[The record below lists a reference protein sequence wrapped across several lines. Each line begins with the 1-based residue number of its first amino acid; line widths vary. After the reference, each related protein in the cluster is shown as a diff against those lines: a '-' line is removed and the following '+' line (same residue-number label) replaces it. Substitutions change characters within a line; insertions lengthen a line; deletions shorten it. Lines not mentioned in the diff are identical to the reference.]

1 MQINQFLPITPAPK
15 ALLKNG
21 ETTARQIA
29 FTAAFLLPIA
39 KLLEAPSIL
48 AKHAGGDLLF
58 PAILHFLIQTLVLLG
73 LLYAASKT
81 ETPLIERLKIALGKG
96 IYVFYI
102 LYAVYFIFSALL
114 PLLDME
120 KFVYATYFDTA
131 PTLFSFGV
139 FFLFS
144 AFVCTKGIKAVG
156 RCADLCLF
164 LFLLPFLA
172 LSFMAISKTDFSHL
186 LPFFGTK
193 LSRSVNAFTRTAPHF
208 SDAIL
213 LFPLI
218 ANLRYKENDGA
229 KVVAGYGSGALLTLF
244 FLAVF
249 YALYGSL
256 AGREHYAFAKIG
268 QYFPALSV
276 VGRIDLLFVYF
287 LSVVLLFYLCLP
299 LKYTTHAIAATLHT
313 ERKTLISALL
323 NLALLVF
330 VLFFNRR
337 YNGVY
342 ALISEKLTPVFWI
355 FADIL
360 PLFVL
365 LLPRD
370 PKSGK
375 NTQKDG
381 GRYALKSKNNAEVT
395 QKSFQEEDKNA
406 QNT

>member
-1 MQINQFLPITPAPK
+1 MQITSFLPIKPAPK
-15 ALLKNG
+15 ALLKN
-21 ETTARQIA
+21 EKTTARQIA
-29 FTAAFLLPIA
+29 FTAAFLLPMA

-58 PAILHFLIQTLVLLG
+58 PAILHFLVQTLILLA
-73 LLYAASKT
+73 LLYAASKS
-81 ETPLIERLKIALGKG
+81 ETPLIDRLKNALGKG
-96 IYVFYI
+96 VYI
-102 LYAVYFIFSALL
+102 LYGVYAVYFLFSATL

-139 FFLFS
+139 FFLFA

-172 LSFMAISKTDFSHL
+172 LSFMAVSKTDFSLL

-193 LSRSVNAFTRTAPHF
+193 LSSSVNAFTHTAPHF

-229 KVVAGYGSGALLTLF
+229 KVVAGYGGGALLTLF

-256 AGREHYAFAKIG
+256 AEREHYAFAKIG

-276 VGRIDLLFVYF
+276 VGRIDLIFVYF
-287 LSVVLLFYLCLP
+287 LSVVLLFFLCLP
-299 LKYTTHAIAATLHT
+299 LQYTTYAVSAICHT

-323 NLALLVF
+323 NLALFVF

-337 YNGVY
+337 YNAVY
-342 ALISEKLTPVFWI
+342 ALISGKLSPVFWL
-355 FADIL
+355 FADIF

-365 LLPRD
+365 FLPRNPKNQEKTKND
-370 PKSGK
+370 PPMSAMKTK
-375 NTQKDG
+375 NKE
-381 GRYALKSKNNAEVT
+381 SSP
-395 QKSFQEEDKNA
+395 QKSRAKEKKNV

>member
-1 MQINQFLPITPAPK
+1 MQISNLLPTTPAPK
-15 ALLKNG
+15 ALTNNQQ
-21 ETTARQIA
+21 TTARQIA
-29 FTAAFLLPIA
+29 FAAAFLLPMS

-58 PAILHFLIQTLVLLG
+58 PAVLHFLFQTLVLLG
-73 LLYAASKT
+73 LLYAASKS
-81 ETPLIERLKIALGKG
+81 EIPLIDRLKNVLGKG
-96 IYVFYI
+96 VFI
-102 LYAVYFIFSALL
+102 LYAVYATYFLFHAAL

-144 AFVCTKGIKAVG
+144 AFVCTKGIKSIG

-172 LSFMAISKTDFSHL
+172 LAFMAVSETDFSRL
-186 LPFFGTK
+186 LPFFGTDFSK
-193 LSRSVNAFTRTAPHF
+193 SFTAFTRTAPHF
-208 SDAIL
+208 SDAVL
-213 LFPLI
+213 LLPLI
-218 ANLRYKENDGA
+218 ATMRYQKNDGV
-229 KVVAGYGSGALLTLF
+229 KVVAGYGCGAILTLF

-249 YALYGSL
+249 YALYGTL

-287 LSVVLLFYLCLP
+287 LSVVLLFFLCLP
-299 LKYTTHAIAATLHT
+299 LQYASQAISQLFHT

-323 NLALLVF
+323 NLVLFVF

-337 YNGVY
+337 YNSVY
-342 ALISEKLTPVFWI
+342 TLISGKLPPVFWL

-365 LLPRD
+365 CIP
-370 PKSGK
+370 S
-375 NTQKDG
+375 NQQNEG
-381 GRYALKSKNNAEVT
+381 GRYAMKIKTDTKKTPIRPTKDISKEN
-395 QKSFQEEDKNA
+395 KNA
-406 QNT
+406 SNT